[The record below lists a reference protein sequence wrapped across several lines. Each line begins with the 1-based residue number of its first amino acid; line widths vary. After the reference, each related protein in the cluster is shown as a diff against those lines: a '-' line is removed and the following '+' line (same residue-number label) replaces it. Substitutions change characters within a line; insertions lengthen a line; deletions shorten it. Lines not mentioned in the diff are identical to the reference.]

1 MAMGEKAKLGAMAP
15 KGHQRTM
22 RLCQVYVF
30 SCSMLQCCSYMP
42 NSEVAIED
50 WFNFAE
56 LAAFLE
62 LAIGLESKWI

>member
-1 MAMGEKAKLGAMAP
+1 
-15 KGHQRTM
+15 
-22 RLCQVYVF
+22 
-30 SCSMLQCCSYMP
+30 MP

-62 LAIGLESKWI
+62 LAIGLESKV